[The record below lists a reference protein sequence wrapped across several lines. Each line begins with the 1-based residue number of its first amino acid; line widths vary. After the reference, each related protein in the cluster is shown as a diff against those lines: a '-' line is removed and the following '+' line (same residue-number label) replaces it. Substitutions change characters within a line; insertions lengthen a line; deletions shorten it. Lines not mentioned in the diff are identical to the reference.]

1 MKMKTRKQIV
11 EQTRNEVVKQYTA
24 KLQILMEKINKL
36 TKDYDIEKQ
45 KRIEYQERID
55 ELQEKINQYEDWI
68 QRLQEFMGIPENKR
82 EEYIV
87 HMKEQENANKIMSH
101 LYTIML
107 KNAEIF
113 NLYNFMK

>member
-1 MKMKTRKQIV
+1 MKMIKTRKQIV

-24 KLQILMEKINKL
+24 KLQILMERINKL

-45 KRIEYQERID
+45 KRIECQERID
-55 ELQEKINQYEDWI
+55 ELQEKVNQYEDWI
-68 QRLQEFMGIPENKR
+68 QRLQEFVDIPENQR

-87 HMKEQENANKIMSH
+87 HMKEQENANKIMRQ
-101 LYTIML
+101 I
-107 KNAEIF
+107 I

>member
-1 MKMKTRKQIV
+1 MKTRKQIV

-55 ELQEKINQYEDWI
+55 ELQEKVNQYEDWI
-68 QRLQEFMGIPENKR
+68 QRLQEFMGIPENQR

-87 HMKEQENANKIMSH
+87 HMQEKENANKIMSK
-101 LYTIML
+101 LYDMML
-107 KNAEIF
+107 KMPEIF

>member
-1 MKMKTRKQIV
+1 MKTRKQIV
-11 EQTRNEVVKQYTA
+11 EQTKNEVVKQYTA

-55 ELQEKINQYEDWI
+55 ELQEKVNQYEDWI
-68 QRLQEFMGIPENKR
+68 QRLQEFMGIPENQR

-87 HMKEQENANKIMSH
+87 HMQEKENTNKIMSK
-101 LYTIML
+101 LYAMML
-107 KNAEIF
+107 KMPEIF